1 MIVHKYNDEYAKKNG
16 VDGTFEFL
24 MAIFVGVIGSLI
36 PAILLGLKVINFPFA
51 LIIWIITILFLIY
64 FLRKYG
70 IINKSTMSV
79 LIEDGDDLIYMMITP
94 NLEGSMFPKSF
105 FDLLAGPS
113 STFVGNKLDAEIVSS
128 NAAQNESLVEAL
140 FNYYKKNPVK
150 SSFNALM
157 YGKPVYFSKLLNK
170 DFGKDFKKVYT
181 VECIKENGKK
191 SKVKIP
197 NVYPTFFN
205 K

>member
-1 MIVHKYNDEYAKKNG
+1 MKIHKYNDEYAIKNG
-16 VDGTFEFL
+16 VGGSFEFL
-24 MAIFVGVIGSLI
+24 MAIIIGVVGSII
-36 PAILLGLKVINFPFA
+36 PALLLGLRVIKFVPA
-51 LIIWIITILFLIY
+51 LIIWIITILLCTY
-64 FLRKYG
+64 FIKRYG
-70 IINKSTMSV
+70 VINKSTMSV

-105 FDLLAGPS
+105 FTLLAGPS
-113 STFVGNKLDAEIVSS
+113 ATFAENKLDAEAISS
-128 NAAQNESLVEAL
+128 SIAQNENLAVAL
-140 FNYYKKNPVK
+140 FDYYKKNTVK
-150 SSFNALM
+150 SSFKTIM

-170 DFGKDFKKVYT
+170 DFNKKNKKIYT

-197 NVYPTFFN
+197 KVYPTFF